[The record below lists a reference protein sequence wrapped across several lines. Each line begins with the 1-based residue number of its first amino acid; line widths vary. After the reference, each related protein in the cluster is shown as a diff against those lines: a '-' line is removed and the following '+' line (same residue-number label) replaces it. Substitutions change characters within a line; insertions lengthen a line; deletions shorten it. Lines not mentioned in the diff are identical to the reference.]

1 MECLLTSSLKKVFFL
16 QYSHCFQILEVAM
29 GSNSL
34 SLKEFSQCVH
44 MQCGDSAVVVYTL
57 IIETAQLQ

>member
-1 MECLLTSSLKKVFFL
+1 
-16 QYSHCFQILEVAM
+16 M